1 MNLLITT
8 LKIYMYYKLYKKMI
22 IRRTYFWSNRVN
34 QSEAN
39 TNAWEEDTTV
49 ATVRAI
55 LNNHD
60 ISKR

>member
-1 MNLLITT
+1 
-8 LKIYMYYKLYKKMI
+8 MYYKLYKKMI
-22 IRRTYFWSNRVN
+22 IRRTYFWSSRVN